1 MLKKSITGA
10 ESNQVSPF
18 GRKSNEAVDDGTASS
33 PFLSIKGDPKVILSG
48 QPPINHHNH
57 HAFKNS
63 LDGQEKGR
71 INHHMHGKRTDK
83 RGETGVNN
91 SISSGS
97 VMIVK
102 VPSSNNEIK
111 YVKPWNPDKGEE

>member
-1 MLKKSITGA
+1 M
-10 ESNQVSPF
+10 SPF
-18 GRKSNEAVDDGTASS
+18 ARKSNEAVDYRTDES

-48 QPPINHHNH
+48 QPPNNHHNL

-63 LDGQEKGR
+63 LDRQDRGH
-71 INHHMHGKRTDK
+71 INHQMHGRRTEK
-83 RGETGVNN
+83 RGDAQVNN